1 MCGFVGYINKEKDK
15 KDNIKKMAD
24 LIAHRGPDSEGYY
37 TDENIA
43 LGFRRLSIIDLNN
56 GSQPIYNE
64 DKSKVI
70 IFNGEIYNFEPL
82 REDLIKKGHTFTTKT
97 DTEVILHG
105 YEEYSEKI
113 LDKLRGM
120 FAFVIYDKNTK
131 ELFAARDFYGIK
143 PFYYAK
149 MGNTLIF
156 GSEIKSF
163 LIHPHFKKELN
174 SKMLEYYLT
183 FQYSPGNETFFKNV
197 YKLMPG
203 HYLKYKNGKLEV
215 KKYYEIKFKEDKT
228 KTYDEWKKGIKQR
241 LADSIKAH
249 KISDVE
255 VGSFLSSGVDSS
267 FIAASS
273 DVDKTFTVGF
283 NNEKYSEISYA
294 KDLSE
299 KINTQNISKVIT
311 KEEYFKKLPNIIYY
325 MDEPVADP
333 SAIALY
339 FVTELAS
346 ENVKVSLSGE
356 GADEIFGGYNIYQEP
371 LTDAWYYKLPY
382 PIRFV
387 IGKVA
392 SIFPHKRG
400 INFLIR
406 RGKKLEDRFVGN
418 AFIFNNHEVKK
429 ILKNKRQT
437 KGFQDLTKP
446 YYEKV
451 KDKDEVTKMHYID
464 FNFWLIG
471 DILTKADKM
480 SMANSLEGR
489 VTFLDRP
496 LIDYAL
502 GLPTEFKTDKNT
514 TKKIFR
520 DIASE
525 VLEDKVSTKKKL
537 GFPVPIRVWLKE
549 DETYESVRKVFMQ
562 DNKFFNQK
570 AILKILDDHKKGKA
584 DNSRKIWT
592 IYVFLIWYEIFF
604 GGNK

>member
-1 MCGFVGYINKEKDK
+1 
-15 KDNIKKMAD
+15 MAD

-105 YEEYSEKI
+105 YEEYGEKI

-149 MGNTLIF
+149 MGNTFIF

-203 HYLKYKNGKLEV
+203 HYLKYKKGKLEV

-228 KTYDEWKKGIKQR
+228 KTYDEWKKGIKKR

-451 KDKDEVTKMHYID
+451 KDKDEVTKMQYID

-480 SMANSLEGR
+480 SMANSLEVR
-489 VTFLDRP
+489 VPFLDRP

-570 AILKILDDHKKGKA
+570 AILKLLDDHKKGKA

>member
-105 YEEYSEKI
+105 YEEYGEKI

-149 MGNTLIF
+149 MGNTFIF

-228 KTYDEWKKGIKQR
+228 KTYDEWKKGIKKR

-418 AFIFNNHEVKK
+418 AFIFNNREVKK

-451 KDKDEVTKMHYID
+451 KDKDEVTKMQYID

-480 SMANSLEGR
+480 SMANSLEVR
-489 VTFLDRP
+489 VPFLDRP

-570 AILKILDDHKKGKA
+570 AILKLLDDHKKGKA